1 MGIYQRGNIWWYKFK
16 KEGRPYYKSSES
28 TDPEEAQGLLRIAQ
42 GDVARGKTPVVIF
55 NQVTLD
61 DLAEDF
67 LADWILAGWKS
78 LSSELFAPPWR
89 LNSGLKVLR
98 KTTTSCSWQP
108 FYQNLR
114 VRATVRYSPSFYL
127 CSDMRKISAIL
138 GNVKNRGKAPPFQE
152 EGLSPRGG

>member
-1 MGIYQRGNIWWYKFK
+1 MGIYQRGNIWWHKFK

-98 KTTTSCSWQP
+98 KTTTCCSWHRSTKTCE
-108 FYQNLR
+108 Y
-114 VRATVRYSPSFYL
+114 V
-127 CSDMRKISAIL
+127 
-138 GNVKNRGKAPPFQE
+138 
-152 EGLSPRGG
+152 PRS